1 MNYYFG
7 KIFSRQLFLTLVLL
21 TSAIKGFSQLPLL
34 HIDQSYELFNYQSN
48 ENLEIFWSQKGHGKK
63 KILCLFNDQGD
74 IEDWIIKKYDKKEK
88 DYLIEIEIHKEYIYN
103 DSNKPIEIRTA
114 QKLHIENII
123 SHAYF
128 VDSLTYSLNQVVIF
142 HMDSKRHIFSK
153 TQVDYFQK
161 TEGSRIEV
169 RTGICP
175 DCSFSRQLYYFNEN
189 GDLIKYYSEAGSG
202 NIAQNSTLHQMDSV
216 SKKKVISKVSKD
228 IRHSYGH
235 HSPGTMNVSKQRRVY
250 KFTEEGNIKKCTIK
264 SKNSTGDRSK
274 LVIRIN
280 PNIEKY

>member
-1 MNYYFG
+1 
-7 KIFSRQLFLTLVLL
+7 
-21 TSAIKGFSQLPLL
+21 
-34 HIDQSYELFNYQSN
+34 
-48 ENLEIFWSQKGHGKK
+48 
-63 KILCLFNDQGD
+63 
-74 IEDWIIKKYDKKEK
+74 
-88 DYLIEIEIHKEYIYN
+88 
-103 DSNKPIEIRTA
+103 
-114 QKLHIENII
+114 
-123 SHAYF
+123 
-128 VDSLTYSLNQVVIF
+128 
-142 HMDSKRHIFSK
+142 MDSKRHIFSK